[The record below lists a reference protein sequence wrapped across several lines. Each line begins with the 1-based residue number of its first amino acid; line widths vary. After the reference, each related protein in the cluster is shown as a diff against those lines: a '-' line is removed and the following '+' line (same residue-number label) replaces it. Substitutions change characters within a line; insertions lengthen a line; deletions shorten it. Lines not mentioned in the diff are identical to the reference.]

1 MAHVVLHLQVDP
13 PYDNNVS
20 VLIARSNVSTLNRGP
35 LPDAPDGTYE
45 DPAYKAGDIP
55 EGVYQDPATATTTDS
70 TYLQPGQ
77 MTGDT
82 STADADEPEQ
92 NKMDVNENN
101 NHNSVLPPAEEAP
114 STPANADVTD
124 DASQDN
130 ENKGS

>member
-20 VLIARSNVSTLNRGP
+20 VLVARSNVSTLNRGP

-45 DPAYKAGDIP
+45 YPAYKAGDVP
-55 EGVYQDPATATTTDS
+55 EGFYQDPATTTDS

-77 MTGDT
+77 MTGDL
-82 STADADEPEQ
+82 STADADEGEQ
-92 NKMDVNENN
+92 NKMDVNENDTN
-101 NHNSVLPPAEEAP
+101 SSVLPPPEEAP

-130 ENKGS
+130 ENKGG